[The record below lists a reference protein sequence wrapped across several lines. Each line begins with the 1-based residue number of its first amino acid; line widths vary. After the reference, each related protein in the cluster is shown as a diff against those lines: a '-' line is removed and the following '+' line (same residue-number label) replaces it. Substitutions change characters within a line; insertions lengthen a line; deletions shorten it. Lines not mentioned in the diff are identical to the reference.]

1 MNIET
6 IGLGIIMVVLTI
18 GTTTAVVE
26 CYLSRP
32 SGGDQ

>member
-18 GTTTAVVE
+18 GTCAAVVE

-32 SGGDQ
+32 EGRDQ